1 MRTKRISEKLNQN
14 SWLWFSVIL
23 VLGLLSATVLGL
35 FATKWIGFL
44 KSCFNLTHKDCFFV
58 TQLKSSWRVSYSIL
72 ILAFLSA
79 GLIFSLV
86 KGLRRLVLTRSLM
99 ARAEPVSLQR
109 FPQLKSAI
117 EKSLGTIKDVVLV
130 RSPVPICFVKGFL
143 SPRII
148 LSTQMGKGLTPEE
161 LESVLLHEA
170 SHLKRRD
177 PLRRLVAELVQ
188 DFLFFIPFVRI
199 VGSKF
204 RDSQEITADRY
215 ATSVTGRPVDL
226 ARAIVKV
233 ASNIQANLAVPF
245 SSQETLDTRVRRLV
259 GLPEKPKGRL
269 RIFSAVLSLAF
280 MIAVYLSPLAIGY
293 AAEKEA
299 GKAGACH
306 FCVSHNTT
314 VTRVATVSNTSAK
327 GTSSGITCNLGK

>member
-72 ILAFLSA
+72 ILTFLSA

-215 ATSVTGRPVDL
+215 AASVTGRPVDL

-245 SSQETLDTRVRRLV
+245 SSQETLDTRVHRLV

-269 RIFSAVLSLAF
+269 RIFSAVLSLAL

-299 GKAGACH
+299 DKAGACH

-314 VTRVATVSNTSAK
+314 VTRVATVSNPSVK
-327 GTSSGITCNLGK
+327 GISSGNTCNLGK